1 MDTTIDTSYSMFPS
15 AYRQHW
21 RDEHHSTE
29 QIITEASEGYTLV
42 VECDGRIVGTGNVL
56 HEQIQSVFIHP
67 EYQRR
72 GYGTAVVHRLEDHVK
87 RASVRILRV
96 SALTPSKRFFEGLGY
111 HVMSENRFRDEPLQH
126 FKYYI
131 MEKRM

>member
-1 MDTTIDTSYSMFPS
+1 MFPS

-29 QIITEASEGYTLV
+29 HIITEASEGYTLV
-42 VECDGRIVGTGNVL
+42 VEYEGRIVGTGNVL
-56 HEQIQSVFIHP
+56 HERIQSVFVHL

-72 GYGTAVVHRLEDHVK
+72 GYGTTVVHQLEEHARKDG
-87 RASVRILRV
+87 VRTLQV
-96 SALTPSKRFFEGLGY
+96 SALTPSKQFFEGLGY
-111 HVMSENRFRDEPLQH
+111 HVTSENRFRDEPLQH
-126 FKYYI
+126 FKYYL